1 MTFKIGTTDITS
13 YIAHGGIKWQKTD
26 VDGAN
31 AGRTLDGTMH
41 RDYIATKIRLD
52 ITCRP
57 LTGTEAATLLALI
70 APQTVSVTYD
80 DPMSGARTNV
90 AMYSNN
96 YPAAYY
102 GKIDNTDYWTGITF
116 PLIEM

>member
-1 MTFKIGTTDITS
+1 MTFKINNVDITP
-13 YIAHGGIKWQKTD
+13 YIAHGGVKWQKTD

-31 AGRTLDGTMH
+31 AGRTLDGVMH

-52 ITCRP
+52 IQCRP
-57 LTGTEAATLLALI
+57 LKGSEASILLGLI

-90 AMYSNN
+90 QMYSNN

-102 GKIDNTDYWTGITF
+102 GEIDGNDMWTGIQF